1 MAGLKEF
8 VNRDGHIVVPDTSAL
23 VRGIWFEDFDWPTEL
38 GLTPVRIVIPIL
50 VIEELDLLK
59 DRERTTKAGDRARRV
74 VRRLRDLCGAVPPGH
89 PANLPT
95 RTNIT
100 VEVLLDDDR
109 HTRRPNHD
117 GEIIEQARLV
127 KALTGQNVRFI
138 CVDAAM
144 EFRARQHGL
153 TVLAMPTRREP
164 LVIYGEALQPSR
176 YSSIRMQSGRY
187 LMTHAY
193 PGSAEPSPRYEI
205 VKTHPPRGPLHQ
217 YRVRVATAFRCL
229 RCG

>member
-1 MAGLKEF
+1 LAGLKEF

-95 RTNIT
+95 CQ
-100 VEVLLDDDR
+100 
-109 HTRRPNHD
+109 P
-117 GEIIEQARLV
+117 
-127 KALTGQNVRFI
+127 
-138 CVDAAM
+138 
-144 EFRARQHGL
+144 
-153 TVLAMPTRREP
+153 EP
-164 LVIYGEALQPSR
+164 MSPSR
-176 YSSIRMQSGRY
+176 SSSTMTGIRGARTTTGRS
-187 LMTHAY
+187 LSKHGWSR
-193 PGSAEPSPRYEI
+193 P
-205 VKTHPPRGPLHQ
+205 
-217 YRVRVATAFRCL
+217 
-229 RCG
+229 